1 MCIYIYISMSIIE
14 KVFKYEVTELPVIKY
29 EDEIWFKAVVVA
41 TILKYTNQRKAIH
54 DHVDPEDK
62 RKLSKSKRNKSF
74 RLKTDPLI
82 LKEMCIYISMSI
94 IEKVFKYEENE
105 ITVIKCRDKIWF
117 RGKDIAKALGY
128 EKTRNA
134 ILKHVNDDDKSILE
148 DLRRGPQIRAPFK
161 NEQGGSIFINESGL
175 YSLIFGSKLES
186 AKVFKRWV
194 TSEVLPS
201 IRKTGRYDYCMNH
214 KYNNTLTFKIEN
226 ETDLHVK
233 VVSFLKKRYPHSL
246 FTVTLGENQDTA
258 FKRIDSF
265 KKGYLRGSPD
275 LIINNLHK
283 HYTGFCIE
291 FKNPKGNGI
300 LSPDQSMMLRQ
311 YQNNGFKIL
320 VSNDYDQIIEQ
331 IIEYFRDVRI
341 KCSYCPRR
349 FNSSQSLSNHIKS
362 FHKL

>member
-1 MCIYIYISMSIIE
+1 MCIYISMSIIE
-14 KVFKYEVTELPVIKY
+14 KVFKYEATELPVIKY

-41 TILKYTNQRKAIH
+41 TILKYTNQRKAIR

-62 RKLSKSKRNKSF
+62 RKLSEIGLGSKRNESF
-74 RLKTDPLI
+74 PFKGNGG
-82 LKEMCIYISMSI
+82 ECIY
-94 IEKVFKYEENE
+94 
-105 ITVIKCRDKIWF
+105 
-117 RGKDIAKALGY
+117 
-128 EKTRNA
+128 
-134 ILKHVNDDDKSILE
+134 
-148 DLRRGPQIRAPFK
+148 
-161 NEQGGSIFINESGL
+161 INESGL
-175 YSLIFGSKLES
+175 YSLILRSKLES
-186 AKVFKRWV
+186 ARAFKRWV
-194 TSEVLPS
+194 TSQVLPS

-291 FKNPKGNGI
+291 FKNPKGNGV

-311 YQNNGFKIL
+311 YQNNGFKTL

-331 IIEYFRDVRI
+331 IIEYFRDVRLL
-341 KCSYCPRR
+341 CLHCLRR
-349 FNSSQSLSNHIKS
+349 FISPQSLRNHIK
-362 FHKL
+362 FIHKM

>member
-1 MCIYIYISMSIIE
+1 MSIIE

-41 TILKYTNQRKAIH
+41 SILKYTNQRKAIR

-62 RKLSKSKRNKSF
+62 IKLSELMSKSKRNKSF
-74 RLKTDPLI
+74 RLKTDPL
-82 LKEMCIYISMSI
+82 KG
-94 IEKVFKYEENE
+94 NE
-105 ITVIKCRDKIWF
+105 GNTV
-117 RGKDIAKALGY
+117 Y
-128 EKTRNA
+128 
-134 ILKHVNDDDKSILE
+134 
-148 DLRRGPQIRAPFK
+148 
-161 NEQGGSIFINESGL
+161 INERGL
-175 YSLIFGSKLES
+175 YSLILRSKLES
-186 AKVFKRWV
+186 AKEFKRWV
-194 TSEVLPS
+194 TSQVLPS

-214 KYNNTLTFKIEN
+214 KYNNTLIFNIEN

-246 FTVTLGENQDTA
+246 FTVTLGENQDTVQ
-258 FKRIDSF
+258 KRIDSF
-265 KKGYLRGSPD
+265 KKGYIRGSPD

-291 FKNPKGNGI
+291 FKSPKGNGV

-311 YQNNGFKIL
+311 YQNNGFKTL

-349 FNSSQSLSNHIKS
+349 FISPHSLRNHIK
-362 FHKL
+362 FIHKM

>member
-1 MCIYIYISMSIIE
+1 MCIYISMSIIE

-41 TILKYTNQRKAIH
+41 TILKYTNQRKAIR

-62 RKLSKSKRNKSF
+62 RKLSELMSKSKRNDSF
-74 RLKTDPLI
+74 RLKG
-82 LKEMCIYISMSI
+82 
-94 IEKVFKYEENE
+94 NE
-105 ITVIKCRDKIWF
+105 
-117 RGKDIAKALGY
+117 GNSLY
-128 EKTRNA
+128 
-134 ILKHVNDDDKSILE
+134 LS
-148 DLRRGPQIRAPFK
+148 
-161 NEQGGSIFINESGL
+161 ESGL
-175 YSLIFGSKLES
+175 YSLILRSKLES
-186 AKVFKRWV
+186 AKEFKRWV
-194 TSEVLPS
+194 TSQVLPS

-246 FTVTLGENQDTA
+246 FTVTLGENQDTVH
-258 FKRIDSF
+258 KRIDSF

-291 FKNPKGNGI
+291 FKNPKGNGV
-300 LSPDQSMMLRQ
+300 LSPDQSMILLQ

-331 IIEYFRDVRI
+331 IIEYFRNVRI
-341 KCSYCPRR
+341 KCSHCLRR
-349 FNSSQSLSNHIKS
+349 FISSQSLNNHIKS
-362 FHKL
+362 FHKMA